1 MTGKPKI
8 PEARAKIEE
17 VLDYH
22 NIHVETRIK
31 LREALGLMYR
41 QKYKE
46 KKAPAKNRKMTA
58 YIRDTIKKDVE
69 NNPSKS
75 LQTLANELR
84 VNSGR
89 ISEVLAGDFDHL

>member
-22 NIHVETRIK
+22 NIQVETRIK

>member
-22 NIHVETRIK
+22 NIQVETRIK
-31 LREALGLMYR
+31 LREALSLMYR
-41 QKYKE
+41 E
-46 KKAPAKNRKMTA
+46 KHRERKAPAKSRKMTA
-58 YIRDTIKKDVE
+58 YIRDMIKQEVTK
-69 NNPSKS
+69 NPSKD
-75 LQTLANELR
+75 LQTIATELR

-89 ISEVLAGDFDHL
+89 VSEVLAGSFDHL

>member
-22 NIHVETRIK
+22 NIQVETRIK

-46 KKAPAKNRKMTA
+46 KKAPARNRRMTA
-58 YIRDTIKKDVE
+58 YIRDRIKKDVE
-69 NNPSKS
+69 ENPSKS

>member
-22 NIHVETRIK
+22 NIQVETRIK

-58 YIRDTIKKDVE
+58 YIRDTIKKDVA

-75 LQTLANELR
+75 LQTIANELR

>member
-22 NIHVETRIK
+22 NIQVETRIK

-41 QKYKE
+41 EKYKE
-46 KKAPAKNRKMTA
+46 RKAPVKSRKMTA
-58 YIRDTIKKDVE
+58 YIRDAIKKEVTK
-69 NNPSKS
+69 NPSKD
-75 LQTLANELR
+75 LQTIATELR

-89 ISEVLAGDFDHL
+89 VSEVLAGSFDHL

>member
-22 NIHVETRIK
+22 NIQVETRIK

-58 YIRDTIKKDVE
+58 YIRDTIKKDGE
-69 NNPSKS
+69 KNPSKS